1 MPKVTL
7 YNTAGAA
14 AGEIELN
21 DSVFGVEYNEAVIHQ
36 AVVRQMANERL
47 GTHATKTRGLVRG
60 GGRKPWKQKGTGRAR
75 VGSIRSPLW
84 VGGGTVF
91 GPTPRSH
98 AKDMTRK
105 ARQLAVKSALSEK
118 LRANELI
125 VVDAINFDTPK
136 TKEVVKFL
144 AAFNVDGK
152 ALIVDGGTASE
163 NTVLSA
169 RNIPGVKA
177 YAPSGLNIYDIVH
190 YTKLFLTQDAV
201 NIHSAYR
208 LLLQRSKSARR
219 WNRFSR

>member
-7 YNTAGAA
+7 YNIAGQA
-14 AGEIELN
+14 AGEVELN
-21 DSVFGVEYNEAVIHQ
+21 DSIFGVEYNEAVIHQ
-36 AVVRQMANERL
+36 AVVRQQANERL

-60 GGRKPWKQKGTGRAR
+60 GGKKPWRQKGTGRAR

-98 AKDMTRK
+98 AKGMTKK
-105 ARQLAVKSALSEK
+105 ARRLAVKSALSEK

-125 VVDAINFDTPK
+125 VIDQINFEAPK
-136 TKEVVKFL
+136 TKQVVEMMK
-144 AAFNVDGK
+144 AFEASK
-152 ALIVDGGTASE
+152 ALIIDGGKAVE

-177 YAPSGLNIYDIVH
+177 IGTCGINIYDLVH
-190 YTKLFLTQDAV
+190 YTKLFMTQEAV
-201 NIHSAYR
+201 KQIEEVMA
-208 LLLQRSKSARR
+208 
-219 WNRFSR
+219 

>member
-1 MPKVTL
+1 MPNVTL
-7 YNTAGAA
+7 YNVAGQA
-14 AGEIELN
+14 AGEIKLN

-47 GTHATKTRGLVRG
+47 GTHATLTRGLVRG
-60 GGRKPWKQKGTGRAR
+60 GGKKPWRQKDTGRAR

-98 AKDMTRK
+98 AKSMNRK

-118 LRANELI
+118 LRSNEI
-125 VVDAINFDTPK
+125 VVLDKIGFAAPK
-136 TKEVVKFL
+136 TKDAIKML
-144 AAFNVDGK
+144 AAFHVEGK
-152 ALIVDGGTASE
+152 ALIIDGDESVM

-177 YAPSGLNIYDIVH
+177 IAPSGINIYDLVH
-190 YTKLFLTQDAV
+190 YTKLFIT
-201 NIHSAYR
+201 
-208 LLLQRSKSARR
+208 KSAVEKIEEVLV
-219 WNRFSR
+219 

>member
-1 MPKVTL
+1 MPKVKL
-7 YNTAGAA
+7 YNVAGQET
-14 AGEIELN
+14 GEIELN
-21 DSVFGVEYNEAVIHQ
+21 DSVFGVDYNEAVIHQ

-60 GGRKPWKQKGTGRAR
+60 GGKKPWKQKGTGRAR

-98 AKDMTRK
+98 AKSMNRK

-118 LRANELI
+118 LRSNEI
-125 VVDAINFDTPK
+125 VVLDKIGFAAPK
-136 TKEVVKFL
+136 TKDAIKML
-144 AAFNVDGK
+144 AAFHVEGK
-152 ALIVDGGTASE
+152 ALIIDGDESVM

-177 YAPSGLNIYDIVH
+177 IAPSGINIYDLVH
-190 YTKLFLTQDAV
+190 YTKLFIT
-201 NIHSAYR
+201 
-208 LLLQRSKSARR
+208 KSAVEKIEEVLA
-219 WNRFSR
+219 

>member
-125 VVDAINFDTPK
+125 VVDAINFDAPK
-136 TKEVVKFL
+136 TKEAVKFL

-152 ALIVDGGTASE
+152 ALIVDGGTAYE

-201 NIHSAYR
+201 KKIEEVLA
-208 LLLQRSKSARR
+208 
-219 WNRFSR
+219 

>member
-1 MPKVTL
+1 MPNVTL
-7 YNTAGAA
+7 YNVAGQA
-14 AGEIELN
+14 AGEIKLN

-47 GTHATKTRGLVRG
+47 GTHATLTRGLVRG
-60 GGRKPWKQKGTGRAR
+60 GGKKPWRQKGTGRAR

-98 AKDMTRK
+98 AKSMNRK

-118 LRANELI
+118 LRSNEI
-125 VVDAINFDTPK
+125 VVLDKIGFAAPK
-136 TKEVVKFL
+136 TKGAIKML
-144 AAFNVDGK
+144 AAFHVEGK
-152 ALIVDGGTASE
+152 ALIIDGDESVM

-177 YAPSGLNIYDIVH
+177 IAPSGINIYDLVH
-190 YTKLFLTQDAV
+190 YTKLFIT
-201 NIHSAYR
+201 
-208 LLLQRSKSARR
+208 KSAVEKIEEVLA
-219 WNRFSR
+219 

>member
-1 MPKVTL
+1 MPNVTL
-7 YNTAGAA
+7 YNVAGQA
-14 AGEIELN
+14 AGEIKLN

-47 GTHATKTRGLVRG
+47 GTHATLTRGLVRG
-60 GGRKPWKQKGTGRAR
+60 GGKKPWRQKGTGRAR

-98 AKDMTRK
+98 AKSMNRK

-118 LRANELI
+118 LRSNEI
-125 VVDAINFDTPK
+125 VVLDKIGFAAPK
-136 TKEVVKFL
+136 TKDAIKML
-144 AAFNVDGK
+144 AAFHVEGK
-152 ALIVDGGTASE
+152 ALIIDGDESVM

-177 YAPSGLNIYDIVH
+177 IAPSGINIYDLVH
-190 YTKLFLTQDAV
+190 HTKLFIT
-201 NIHSAYR
+201 
-208 LLLQRSKSARR
+208 KSAVEKIEEVLA
-219 WNRFSR
+219 

>member
-7 YNTAGAA
+7 YNIAGQA

-21 DSVFGVEYNEAVIHQ
+21 DGVFGVEYNEAVIHQ

-60 GGRKPWKQKGTGRAR
+60 GGKKPWKQKGTGRAR

-91 GPTPRSH
+91 GPLPRSH
-98 AKDMTRK
+98 AKDMPRK

-118 LRANELI
+118 LRAGEII
-125 VVDAINFDTPK
+125 VVDAIQFEAPK
-136 TKEVVKFL
+136 TKDVVKML
-144 AAFNVDGK
+144 AAFDVAGK
-152 ALIVDGGTASE
+152 ALIVDGGEKSA

-169 RNIPGVKA
+169 RNISGVKA
-177 YAPSGLNIYDIVH
+177 YAPSGLNIYDLVH
-190 YTKLFLTQDAV
+190 YTKLFLTKDAV
-201 NIHSAYR
+201 EKIEEVLA
-208 LLLQRSKSARR
+208 
-219 WNRFSR
+219 

>member
-1 MPKVTL
+1 MPKVKL
-7 YNTAGAA
+7 YNIAGQET
-14 AGEIELN
+14 GEIELN
-21 DSVFGVEYNEAVIHQ
+21 DSVFGVDYNEAVIHQ

-60 GGRKPWKQKGTGRAR
+60 GGKKPWKQKGTGRAR

-98 AKDMTRK
+98 AKDMPRK

-125 VVDAINFDTPK
+125 VIDAIDFEAPK
-136 TKEVVKFL
+136 TKNVVKML
-144 AAFNVDGK
+144 ADLHSEGK
-152 ALIVDGGTASE
+152 ALIVDGAH

-177 YAPSGLNIYDIVH
+177 YAPSGLNIYDIVN
-190 YTKLFLTQDAV
+190 TDKLFLTQEAV
-201 NIHSAYR
+201 KKIEEVLA
-208 LLLQRSKSARR
+208 
-219 WNRFSR
+219 

>member
-7 YNTAGAA
+7 YNIAGQA

-21 DSVFGVEYNEAVIHQ
+21 DGVFGVEYNEAVIHQ

-60 GGRKPWKQKGTGRAR
+60 GGKKPWRQKGTGRAR

-91 GPTPRSH
+91 GPLPRSH
-98 AKDMTRK
+98 AKDMPRK

-118 LRANELI
+118 LRAGEII
-125 VVDAINFDTPK
+125 VVDAIQFEAPK
-136 TKEVVKFL
+136 TKDVVKML
-144 AAFNVDGK
+144 AAFDVAGK
-152 ALIVDGGTASE
+152 ALIVDGGEKSA

-190 YTKLFLTQDAV
+190 YAKLFLTKDAV
-201 NIHSAYR
+201 EKIEEVLA
-208 LLLQRSKSARR
+208 
-219 WNRFSR
+219 

>member
-1 MPKVTL
+1 MPKVKL
-7 YNTAGAA
+7 YNVAGEA

-21 DSVFGVEYNEAVIHQ
+21 DSVFGVDYNEAVIHQ

-60 GGRKPWKQKGTGRAR
+60 GGKKPWKQKGTGRAR

-98 AKDMTRK
+98 AKSMNRK

-118 LRANELI
+118 LRSNEI
-125 VVDAINFDTPK
+125 VVLDKIGFAAPK
-136 TKEVVKFL
+136 TKDAIKML
-144 AAFNVDGK
+144 AAFHVEGK
-152 ALIVDGGTASE
+152 ALIIDGDESVM

-177 YAPSGLNIYDIVH
+177 IAPSGINIYDLVH
-190 YTKLFLTQDAV
+190 YTKLFIT
-201 NIHSAYR
+201 
-208 LLLQRSKSARR
+208 KSAVEKIEEVLA
-219 WNRFSR
+219 

>member
-1 MPKVTL
+1 MPKVKL
-7 YNTAGAA
+7 YNIAGQET
-14 AGEIELN
+14 GEIELN
-21 DSVFGVEYNEAVIHQ
+21 DSVFGVDYNEAVIHQ

-60 GGRKPWKQKGTGRAR
+60 GGKKPWKQKGTGRAR
-75 VGSIRSPLW
+75 VGSIRSPPW

-98 AKDMTRK
+98 AKDMPRK

-125 VVDAINFDTPK
+125 VIDAIDFEAPK
-136 TKEVVKFL
+136 TKNVVKML
-144 AAFNVDGK
+144 ADLHSEGK
-152 ALIVDGGTASE
+152 ALIVDGAR

-177 YAPSGLNIYDIVH
+177 YAPSGLNIYDIVN
-190 YTKLFLTQDAV
+190 TDKLFLTQEAV
-201 NIHSAYR
+201 KKIEEVLA
-208 LLLQRSKSARR
+208 
-219 WNRFSR
+219 

>member
-1 MPKVTL
+1 MPKVKL
-7 YNTAGAA
+7 YNIAGQET
-14 AGEIELN
+14 GEIELN
-21 DSVFGVEYNEAVIHQ
+21 DSVFGVDYNEAVIHQ

-60 GGRKPWKQKGTGRAR
+60 GGKKPWKQKGTGRAR

-98 AKDMTRK
+98 AKDMPRK

-125 VVDAINFDTPK
+125 VIDAIDFEAPK
-136 TKEVVKFL
+136 TKNVVKML
-144 AAFNVDGK
+144 ADLHSEGK
-152 ALIVDGGTASE
+152 ALIVDGAR
-163 NTVLSA
+163 NMVLSA

-177 YAPSGLNIYDIVH
+177 YAPSGLNIYDIVN
-190 YTKLFLTQDAV
+190 TDKLFLTQEAV
-201 NIHSAYR
+201 KKIEEVLA
-208 LLLQRSKSARR
+208 
-219 WNRFSR
+219 

>member
-7 YNTAGAA
+7 YNIAGQA
-14 AGEIELN
+14 AGEVELN
-21 DSVFGVEYNEAVIHQ
+21 DSIFGVEYNEAVIHQ
-36 AVVRQMANERL
+36 AVVRQQANERL

-60 GGRKPWKQKGTGRAR
+60 GGKKPWRQKGTGRAR

-98 AKDMTRK
+98 AKGMTKKER
-105 ARQLAVKSALSEK
+105 RLAVKSALSEK

-125 VVDAINFDTPK
+125 VIDQINFEAPK
-136 TKEVVKFL
+136 TKQVVEMMK
-144 AAFNVDGK
+144 AFEASK
-152 ALIVDGGTASE
+152 ALIIDGGKAVE

-177 YAPSGLNIYDIVH
+177 IGTCGINIYDLVH
-190 YTKLFLTQDAV
+190 YTKLFITQEAV
-201 NIHSAYR
+201 KQIEEVLA
-208 LLLQRSKSARR
+208 
-219 WNRFSR
+219 

>member
-1 MPKVTL
+1 MPKVKL
-7 YNTAGAA
+7 YNIAGQET
-14 AGEIELN
+14 GEIELN
-21 DSVFGVEYNEAVIHQ
+21 DSVFGVDYNEAVIHQ

-60 GGRKPWKQKGTGRAR
+60 GGKKPWKQKGTGRAR
-75 VGSIRSPLW
+75 VVSIRSPLW

-98 AKDMTRK
+98 AKDMPRK

-125 VVDAINFDTPK
+125 VIDAIDFEAPK
-136 TKEVVKFL
+136 TKNVVKML
-144 AAFNVDGK
+144 ADLHSEGK
-152 ALIVDGGTASE
+152 ALIVDGAR

-177 YAPSGLNIYDIVH
+177 YAPSGLNIYDIVN
-190 YTKLFLTQDAV
+190 TDKLFLTQEAV
-201 NIHSAYR
+201 KKIEEVLA
-208 LLLQRSKSARR
+208 
-219 WNRFSR
+219 